1 MKAIIEIEE
10 YDNGIS
16 LKWNDSEGH
25 DPKAIVALD
34 RDKETAIGKMIW
46 DDVKN
51 MMDVTLTNMMR
62 LKIEYEPIKE
72 ESHD

>member
-1 MKAIIEIEE
+1 MKAIITIEQF
-10 YDNGIS
+10 DNGIS

-25 DPKAIVALD
+25 EPEAIVALD

>member
-1 MKAIIEIEE
+1 MKVTIDIEQ

-25 DPKAIVALD
+25 EPEAIVALD